1 MTIPSDSHTLSR
13 TNQRPVTPFQV
24 KFLQSL
30 SLSDRIFSNP
40 LASAGPRSLS
50 ILKQT
55 ILEQAVGEVRAPPNL
70 VEDNLVV
77 DNPNAPHSDAPKKRL
92 KTYHWLETSRH
103 RTSKYCLRPIRCAP
117 KAPVLGI
124 GQMVQDIRSVV
135 PQFLSSVTTPKLV
148 EHYLFFPAIAYM
160 QV

>member
-92 KTYHWLETSRH
+92 KTYH
-103 RTSKYCLRPIRCAP
+103 
-117 KAPVLGI
+117 
-124 GQMVQDIRSVV
+124 
-135 PQFLSSVTTPKLV
+135 
-148 EHYLFFPAIAYM
+148 
-160 QV
+160 